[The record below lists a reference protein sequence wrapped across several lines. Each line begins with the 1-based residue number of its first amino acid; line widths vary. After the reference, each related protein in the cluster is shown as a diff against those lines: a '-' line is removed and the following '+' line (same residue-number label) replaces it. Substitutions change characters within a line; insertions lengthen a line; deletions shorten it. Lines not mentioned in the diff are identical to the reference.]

1 MAEGAS
7 RLTLSID
14 AEVQRQARR
23 AAERAGLTLDAW
35 IEQALRDAL
44 AAAAGT
50 GVSEAG
56 SPQVSAPFADAA
68 SATRDTRSSAG

>member
-1 MAEGAS
+1 MAGGAS

-35 IEQALRDAL
+35 IEQALRDTL
-44 AAAAGT
+44 ATAT

-56 SPQVSAPFADAA
+56 SLQVSAPFADAA